1 LVYWAP
7 ELAILQEKG
16 YTVKNFDWKKC
27 DIWSL
32 GCVLAELL
40 RGGEPLFIANNS
52 LELISEIL
60 RIRECYPHRN
70 DEYLIEPCFSLI
82 NLSQSQCQ
90 LKNLVDY
97 VPQNQL
103 SISKN
108 QKAVLKNTTT
118 PDSDLSER
126 CLSLLSKMLAFNP
139 DDRPSCVELL
149 KDEFFQG
156 VSVSSVETAC
166 LTGDSFTDI
175 NLVEFVISKCRGQ

>member
-1 LVYWAP
+1 MVYWAP

-40 RGGEPLFIANNS
+40 RGGEPLFTSNNS

-90 LKNLVDY
+90 LKNLVEY

-118 PDSDLSER
+118 PDLSER
-126 CLSLLSKMLAFNP
+126 CLTLLSKMLAFKP
-139 DDRPSCVELL
+139 DDRPSCEELL

-156 VSVSSVETAC
+156 VSVSSVETIC